1 VGSAPP
7 PPEIARREAGRLSWR
22 MPALRAVAV
31 VALPLLL
38 LGAAGCAARK
48 FVPSQRMQA
57 LRKTMD
63 PAEAA
68 NLFGDAL
75 GRSQKGSGLCK
86 AGFSFDDPKPT
97 VTMDGF
103 TVQGWRAGAELGRRQ
118 EKGRTVISYEKL
130 RFAEERSFAA
140 IRKIRVTLDAA
151 GLCAGPVPGG
161 QAALTLHGTG
171 AIPMV
176 VAVRLEALDDV
187 LAALTVLAP
196 QAALIE
202 GAGL

>member
-1 VGSAPP
+1 
-7 PPEIARREAGRLSWR
+7 
-22 MPALRAVAV
+22 MKALRHARL
-31 VALPLLL
+31 ALALASL
-38 LGAAGCAARK
+38 ATSGCAAATY
-48 FVPSQRMQA
+48 VPSQRMLA

-75 GRSQKGSGLCK
+75 GRSQKGSGLCR

-103 TVQGWRAGAELGRRQ
+103 AVQGYRTGAELGRRQ

-130 RFAEERSFAA
+130 RFTEERSFADL
-140 IRKIRVTLDAA
+140 RKILVTLDAA
-151 GLCAGPVPGG
+151 GSCSAPVPGG

-176 VAVRLEALDDV
+176 VAVRLDALDDV

-196 QAALIE
+196 QAELIQ
-202 GAGL
+202 GTGP

>member
-1 VGSAPP
+1 
-7 PPEIARREAGRLSWR
+7 
-22 MPALRAVAV
+22 
-31 VALPLLL
+31 
-38 LGAAGCAARK
+38 
-48 FVPSQRMQA
+48 
-57 LRKTMD
+57 MD

-97 VTMDGF
+97 VTMDSF
-103 TVQGWRAGAELGRRQ
+103 TVQGYRAGAEIGRRQ
-118 EKGRTVISYEKL
+118 EQGRTVVSYEKI
-130 RFAEERSFAA
+130 RFAEERRFADL
-140 IRKIRVTLDAA
+140 RKIRVTLDAA
-151 GLCAGPVPGG
+151 GMCAGPVAGG

-176 VAVRLEALDDV
+176 VAVRLDALDDV

-196 QAALIE
+196 QAELIQ
-202 GAGL
+202 GVGR

>member
-1 VGSAPP
+1 MTALPHPS
-7 PPEIARREAGRLSWR
+7 RL
-22 MPALRAVAV
+22 ALAVA
-31 VALPLLL
+31 LL
-38 LGAAGCAARK
+38 ASVGCAAAK
-48 FVPSQRMQA
+48 YVPSQRMLA

-97 VTMDGF
+97 VTMDAF
-103 TVQGWRAGAELGRRQ
+103 TVQGYRAGAEIGRKQ
-118 EKGRTVISYEKL
+118 EQGRTVVSYEKL
-130 RFAEERSFAA
+130 RFPEERRFAE
-140 IRKIRVTLDAA
+140 IRKVGVTLDAA
-151 GLCAGPVPGG
+151 GICAGPVPGG
-161 QAALTLHGTG
+161 QGALTLHGTG

-176 VAVRLEALDDV
+176 VAVRLDALDDV

-196 QAALIE
+196 QAELIQ
-202 GAGL
+202 GVGR